1 MAEQGWAPSVV
12 TQVHLQDLMSQG
24 FKIATELATCRVPE
38 DRTSPARAEGYMV
51 AFAVFYEGGG
61 VSCAIAPILPLTT
74 TVIWPKAAQSDLLR
88 ELVHRNLC
96 DSVRCLLG
104 DSPPF

>member
-1 MAEQGWAPSVV
+1 L
-12 TQVHLQDLMSQG
+12 QVLMSQG

-61 VSCAIAPILPLTT
+61 GFRVPSH
-74 TVIWPKAAQSDLLR
+74 QFFHSLLQ
-88 ELVHRNLC
+88 
-96 DSVRCLLG
+96 
-104 DSPPF
+104 